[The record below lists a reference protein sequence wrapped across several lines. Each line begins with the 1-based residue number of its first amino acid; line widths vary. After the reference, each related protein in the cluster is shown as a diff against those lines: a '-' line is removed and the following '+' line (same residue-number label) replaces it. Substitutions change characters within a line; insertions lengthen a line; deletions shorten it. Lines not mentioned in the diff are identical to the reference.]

1 MERRGRME
9 RAIGIELRKL
19 SNLACRYFE
28 QQTNKK
34 QVDAITG
41 TNGWIIGYIAK
52 RTSQGEPVYQR
63 DLETR
68 FGITRSTASKVV
80 SLMVQ
85 KGLLT
90 QNSVSEDKR
99 LRQLTLTPRAE
110 QVLQLMDQDHRQFE
124 TALRQGFSPE
134 ELETLFSLLDRLKDN
149 LRSMNEKEEENRA

>member
-1 MERRGRME
+1 ME

-19 SNLACRYFE
+19 SNLTCRYFE

-52 RTSQGEPVYQR
+52 QQAKGKPVYQR
-63 DLETR
+63 DLETH

-85 KGLLT
+85 KGLVE
-90 QNSVSEDKR
+90 QRSVPEDRR
-99 LRQLTLTPRAE
+99 LRQLVLTPRAE
-110 QVLQLMDQDHRQFE
+110 EVKQLMDEDHFSFE
-124 TALRQGFSPE
+124 NTLRRGFSE
-134 ELETLFSLLDRLKDN
+134 DELNTLFALLDRLKEN
-149 LRSMNEKEEENRA
+149 LNQMNEREEQEKA